1 MIKYGL
7 EIYFEEK
14 KTRLLYYFVLM
25 ADLKSSEHN

>member
-7 EIYFEEK
+7 EIYFEE